1 MVSKNNRIKRMEE
14 VAGRQSHFGIR
25 KLTIGAASVL
35 LGITLLFGANAKVA
49 KAAGTDGASPAN
61 SVNGSTDE
69 VVDPAVVDPAEGRTP
84 EQQGENPAAPSKAT
98 DEEATAYKNLKSA
111 IEQARNTKGLTVS
124 GPYDSKPGDNARIP
138 DELDKSKVGV
148 IYDNET
154 LSAEDMQKQADEI
167 QKKIKDYVENR
178 NKFIQGLKEQGIYK
192 DGDVDPTTLAQH
204 LILQSEPQA
213 KSEYKIQDNKGNWT
227 TAKENDVVTVTRDPH
242 APFVNDPFVKP
253 AYAVQLKNNNQVT
266 GPIIQITYTNL
277 ENSEYDGKPLGKI
290 VETFSDVHAT
300 DINGP
305 KAAFYIS
312 TNPTNGWL
320 YTHCDGVTVTI
331 QLYDNQAQPIKID
344 SSAYVSVSSLNSN
357 GLTFRDS
364 EISDIKGR
372 TEAAQLLSK
381 GSAMSIPES
390 SVQVFPD
397 NKVFS
402 PSDNE
407 DLLYN
412 KTYSQNEIDYWGKLF
427 ASREAEDKIQKVGN
441 YVIKNYSD
449 WDNTGSKKF
458 LVLHY
463 IK

>member
-1 MVSKNNRIKRMEE
+1 MVSKNNRIKRLEE

-25 KLTIGAASVL
+25 KLTVGAASVL

-49 KAAGTDGASPAN
+49 KAAGTE
-61 SVNGSTDE
+61 GSTDE
-69 VVDPAVVDPAEGRTP
+69 VVNPAECRSN
-84 EQQGENPAAPSKAT
+84 EQRG
-98 DEEATAYKNLKSA
+98 EEATQYKNLKSA

-148 IYDNET
+148 IYDNEK

-167 QKKIKDYVENR
+167 QKKIKNYVENR
-178 NKFIQGLKEQGIYK
+178 NEFIQGLKKQGIYK

-213 KSEYKIQDNKGNWT
+213 KSEYKIQDNNGNWT

-242 APFVNDPFVKP
+242 APFVNAPNAPFVNP

-277 ENSEYDGKPLGKI
+277 EHSEYDGKPLGKI

-300 DINGP
+300 DINDQ

-357 GLTFRDS
+357 GLTATPKG

-372 TEAAQLLSK
+372 TETAQLLSK

-390 SVQVFPD
+390 SVQVFPG

-412 KTYSQNEIDYWGKLF
+412 KTHNKDQINYWGKFF
-427 ASREAEDKIQKVGN
+427 APREADWNKLSPDQQEDEIQKVGN